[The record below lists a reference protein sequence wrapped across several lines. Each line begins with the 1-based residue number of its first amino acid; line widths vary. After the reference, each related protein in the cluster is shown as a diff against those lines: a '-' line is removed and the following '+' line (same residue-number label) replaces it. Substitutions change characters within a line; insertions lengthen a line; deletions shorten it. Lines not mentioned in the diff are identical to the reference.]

1 MRPKPVTWCNLLNGV
16 GCLAMFQDNFFRY
29 IISRKKKDIWML
41 RFSKGNLTTVR
52 KREKYP
58 HREVSCFYAKWCP
71 NSEFTQCV
79 IAWPVR
85 II

>member
-1 MRPKPVTWCNLLNGV
+1 
-16 GCLAMFQDNFFRY
+16 MFQENFFQY
-29 IISRKKKDIWML
+29 IISREKKDIWML
-41 RFSKGNLTTVR
+41 PFSKGNLTTVR

-58 HREVSCFYAKWCP
+58 SPREVSCFYAKWCP

-79 IAWPVR
+79 IAWAVR